1 LSVKG
6 RGRWWK
12 WVVLAAAL
20 LAVTYYSV
28 QSALGPRVPVVA
40 ASRRELVHRVVAIGR
55 VLPPARINIGS
66 TLLGTVQSVL
76 VSEGSH
82 VKAGQLLIQVR
93 DREARAGLEQAKAGV
108 EQASARLVLMRQVSS
123 RLASES
129 LRQAQT
135 NLDQAEQQ
143 YQRMAQLQQSGAATQ
158 QQLDDAKHALDLARS
173 QMQNAQTQADSTGPG
188 GSDFRVS
195 AASLS
200 QARAALAGADAR
212 LAETRVEAPTDAV
225 VLTRNV
231 EPGDVVQPGRVLMVL
246 ARDGDTQLVV
256 QPDEKNLA
264 YLRIGQDALVST
276 DAYAAERFSAQVV
289 YIAPSIDPD
298 RGTVEVKL
306 KVPAAPA
313 YLRADMTVSV
323 DIEVG
328 RHAGA
333 LVVPAEAVR
342 DAGTNHPWVM
352 VIERGL
358 AARRP
363 VRLGVQGEGSAQ
375 ILDGLRD
382 GEWVIAPSAGPIA
395 VGRRVRPASEASRAL

>member
-1 LSVKG
+1 LSNQG
-6 RGRWWK
+6 RRKWIRWL
-12 WVVLAAAL
+12 VLAAAL
-20 LAVTYYSV
+20 LAVSYYSV
-28 QSALGPRVPVVA
+28 QSALGPRVVVVT

-55 VLPPARINIGS
+55 VLPPARINVGS
-66 TLLGTVQSVL
+66 TLLGAVQL
-76 VSEGSH
+76 VSVQEGQH

-93 DREARAGLEQAKAGV
+93 DREARAALEQAKAGV

-135 NLDQAEQQ
+135 NLDQAERE
-143 YQRMAQLQQSGAATQ
+143 YQRMAQLQQSGASTQ
-158 QQLDDAKHALDLARS
+158 QQLDDARYALDLARS

-195 AASLS
+195 AASVS

-212 LAETRVEAPTDAV
+212 LAETRVEAPADAV

-264 YLRIGQDALVST
+264 YLRIGQQALVSA
-276 DAYAAERFSAQVV
+276 DAFAADRFSAEVA

-306 KVPAAPA
+306 KVPTAPA

-328 RHAGA
+328 RLKDA
-333 LVVPAEAVR
+333 LVLPTEAVR
-342 DAGTNHPWVM
+342 DGGTNHPWAM
-352 VIERGL
+352 VIEAGL

-363 VRLGVQGEGSAQ
+363 VRLGVQGEGSVQ

-382 GEWVIAPSAGPIA
+382 GDAVIAPAAVPIA
-395 VGRRVRPASEASRAL
+395 VGRRVRPVSEASRAL